1 MARFFFGIMSAI
13 SNIRKNL
20 SSTGSSIIVGL
31 IVFVLVATFGGF
43 IGNSNISSNE
53 IFSVNGK
60 GIHIGEYNLEA
71 NRIAS
76 SLNESQDF
84 TEEEIESFTK
94 ESIIFKEMFS
104 QQAESIGLKISEEN
118 INDLIRS
125 DLSLY
130 SEEKFDADLFRGL
143 LTRLGMTVDD
153 YRELIQSKYLAS
165 RLLDFYDNTA
175 FISTNEAKNFIANSK
190 QKRDLRFRKI
200 SLEELATSQEISNE
214 EIEDYYNNYPSEF
227 KSLKKIN
234 FRSVFFSKDNFKENF
249 QITSDEIEDE
259 KIALKSSQN
268 LNGQIRVSHIQLSYE
283 DNQAKEEKRLI
294 ADEIISRIVKGEE
307 TFEELVTLY
316 SDDIGTNK
324 IGGDLGFTDG
334 TLFPE
339 EFEQELASLNPQE
352 VSQIIELDNSFHIL
366 KVTQK
371 NIFDLSD
378 EQVAERIISVKSEEE
393 LQNILNEIDE
403 NLDNTTLSEI
413 SESYDFFIEDNKNLS
428 ITDLITEYEDL
439 EFIDDFE
446 RNNIFLDE
454 LYGPYDFNGGY
465 LLIEPYE
472 FFPSTLKSLS
482 DVKNEIEETLK
493 LASAQIL
500 MPEKINEDI
509 SNLQNEVNLERFVSY
524 SDVERDTSLFPQ
536 EVTNSIFSI
545 SQLEGDNSIISNVH
559 LGDAYI
565 IQLLDVKDFEGVI
578 SLEEITETK
587 NALNLALNEIEKD
600 YLYGQLREKAS
611 IN

>member
-1 MARFFFGIMSAI
+1 MSAI

-84 TEEEIESFTK
+84 TEEDIESFTR

-104 QQAESIGLKISEEN
+104 QQAENIGLKISEEN

-403 NLDNTTLSEI
+403 NLDNITLSEI

>member
-1 MARFFFGIMSAI
+1 MSAI

-71 NRIAS
+71 NRIS
-76 SLNESQDF
+76 SNFDESQNF
-84 TEEEIESFTK
+84 TEEDIESFTR

-104 QQAESIGLKISEEN
+104 QQAESIGLKISEKN
-118 INDLIRS
+118 INDLIRN

-143 LTRLGMTVDD
+143 LTRLGMTIDD
-153 YRELIQSKYLAS
+153 YRELIESKYLAS

-175 FISTNEAKNFIANSK
+175 FVSTNEAKNFIANSK

-200 SLEELATSQEISNE
+200 SLEELATSQEIPNE
-214 EIEDYYNNYPSEF
+214 EIENYYNNYPSEF

-234 FRSVFFSKDNFKENF
+234 FRSVFFSKNNFKESF
-249 QITSDEIEDE
+249 QVTSDEIENE
-259 KIALKSSQN
+259 KIAIKSSEN
-268 LNGQIRVSHIQLSYE
+268 LNGQIRASHIQLSYDDE
-283 DNQAKEEKRLI
+283 QAKEGKRII
-294 ADEIISRIVKGEE
+294 ANEIVSRIDRGEE
-307 TFEELVTLY
+307 SFEELVLLY

-334 TLFPE
+334 TVFPE
-339 EFEQELASLNPQE
+339 EFERELATLNLQE
-352 VSQIIELDNSFHIL
+352 VSQIIELDDSFHIL

-378 EQVAERIISVKSEEE
+378 EQVTERILSVKSEEE

-413 SESYDFFIEDNKNLS
+413 SESYDFLIQDNKNLS
-428 ITDLITEYEDL
+428 ITDLVTEYENL
-439 EFIDDFE
+439 EFIDDFD
-446 RNNIFLDE
+446 RNNIFIDE
-454 LYGPYDFNGGY
+454 LYGPYEFNGGY
-465 LLIEPYE
+465 ILIEPYE

-493 LASAQIL
+493 LASAQII
-500 MPEKINEDI
+500 MPEKINEEI
-509 SNLQNEVNLERFVSY
+509 SNLQNVVNLERFSSY
-524 SDVERDTSLFPQ
+524 SDVERNTSLFPQ
-536 EVTNSIFSI
+536 EVTNLIFSI
-545 SQLEGDNSIISNVH
+545 SQLKGDNSIISTVH

-565 IQLLDVKDFEGVI
+565 IQLLGVTDFEGII

-600 YLYGQLREKAS
+600 NFYGKLREEAS

>member
-1 MARFFFGIMSAI
+1 MSAI

-84 TEEEIESFTK
+84 TEEDIESFTR

-104 QQAESIGLKISEEN
+104 QQAENIGLKISEEN

-200 SLEELATSQEISNE
+200 SLEELATLQEISNE
-214 EIEDYYNNYPSEF
+214 EIENYYNNYPSEF

-234 FRSVFFSKDNFKENF
+234 LRSLFFSKDNFKENF

-294 ADEIISRIVKGEE
+294 ADEIISRIAKGEE

-339 EFEQELASLNPQE
+339 EFEQELASLNPQD

-465 LLIEPYE
+465 LIIEPYE

-545 SQLEGDNSIISNVH
+545 SQLEGDNSIISTVH

>member
-1 MARFFFGIMSAI
+1 MSAI

-84 TEEEIESFTK
+84 TEEDIESFTR

-104 QQAESIGLKISEEN
+104 QQAENIGLKISEEN

-200 SLEELATSQEISNE
+200 SLEELATLQEISNE
-214 EIEDYYNNYPSEF
+214 EIENYYDNYPSEF

-234 FRSVFFSKDNFKENF
+234 LRSLFFSKDNFKENF

-294 ADEIISRIVKGEE
+294 ADEIISRIAKGEE

-352 VSQIIELDNSFHIL
+352 VSQLIELDNSFHIL

-378 EQVAERIISVKSEEE
+378 EQVAERIISFKSEEE

-413 SESYDFFIEDNKNLS
+413 SESYDFYIEDNKNLS

-439 EFIDDFE
+439 EFIDDFD

-472 FFPSTLKSLS
+472 FFPSNLKSLS

-545 SQLEGDNSIISNVH
+545 SQLEGDNSIISTVH

>member
-1 MARFFFGIMSAI
+1 MSAI

-84 TEEEIESFTK
+84 TEEDIESFTR

-104 QQAESIGLKISEEN
+104 QQAENIGLKISEEN
-118 INDLIRS
+118 INDLIKS
-125 DLSLY
+125 DLSFY
-130 SEEKFDADLFRGL
+130 TEEKFDADLFGGL

-153 YRELIQSKYLAS
+153 YRELIESKYLAS

-190 QKRDLRFRKI
+190 QKRDLRFKKI
-200 SLEELATSQEISNE
+200 SLEELATLQEISDE
-214 EIEDYYNNYPSEF
+214 DIENYYNNYPSEF

-234 FRSVFFSKDNFKENF
+234 LRSLFFSKDNFKKNF

-294 ADEIISRIVKGEE
+294 ADEIISRIAKGEE

>member
-1 MARFFFGIMSAI
+1 MSAI

-84 TEEEIESFTK
+84 TEEDIESFTR

-104 QQAESIGLKISEEN
+104 QQAENIGLKISEEN

-294 ADEIISRIVKGEE
+294 ADEIISRIAKGEE

-403 NLDNTTLSEI
+403 NLDNITLSEI

>member
-1 MARFFFGIMSAI
+1 M
-13 SNIRKNL
+13 
-20 SSTGSSIIVGL
+20 
-31 IVFVLVATFGGF
+31 
-43 IGNSNISSNE
+43 
-53 IFSVNGK
+53 
-60 GIHIGEYNLEA
+60 
-71 NRIAS
+71 
-76 SLNESQDF
+76 
-84 TEEEIESFTK
+84 
-94 ESIIFKEMFS
+94 
-104 QQAESIGLKISEEN
+104 
-118 INDLIRS
+118 
-125 DLSLY
+125 
-130 SEEKFDADLFRGL
+130 
-143 LTRLGMTVDD
+143 
-153 YRELIQSKYLAS
+153 
-165 RLLDFYDNTA
+165 
-175 FISTNEAKNFIANSK
+175 
-190 QKRDLRFRKI
+190 
-200 SLEELATSQEISNE
+200 EELATSQEISNE

-234 FRSVFFSKDNFKENF
+234 LRSLFFSKDNFKENF

-294 ADEIISRIVKGEE
+294 ADEIISRIARGEE

>member
-1 MARFFFGIMSAI
+1 MSAI

-84 TEEEIESFTK
+84 TEEEIESFTR

-104 QQAESIGLKISEEN
+104 QQAENIGLKISEEN

-294 ADEIISRIVKGEE
+294 ADEIISRIAKGEE

>member
-1 MARFFFGIMSAI
+1 MSAI

-84 TEEEIESFTK
+84 TEEDIESFTR

-104 QQAESIGLKISEEN
+104 QQAENIGLKISEEN

-200 SLEELATSQEISNE
+200 SLEELATLQEISND
-214 EIEDYYNNYPSEF
+214 EIENYYNNYPSEF

-294 ADEIISRIVKGEE
+294 ADEIISRIARGEE

>member
-1 MARFFFGIMSAI
+1 MSAI

-294 ADEIISRIVKGEE
+294 ADEIISRIARGEE

-428 ITDLITEYEDL
+428 ITDLITEFEDL

>member
-1 MARFFFGIMSAI
+1 MSAI

-294 ADEIISRIVKGEE
+294 ADEIISRIARGEE

>member
-1 MARFFFGIMSAI
+1 MSAI

-71 NRIAS
+71 NRIS
-76 SLNESQDF
+76 SNFDESQNF
-84 TEEEIESFTK
+84 TEEDIESFTR

-118 INDLIRS
+118 VNDLIRN
-125 DLSLY
+125 DFSLY

-143 LTRLGMTVDD
+143 LTRLGMTIDD
-153 YRELIQSKYLAS
+153 YRELIESKYLAS

-175 FISTNEAKNFIANSK
+175 FVSTNEAKNFIANSK

-214 EIEDYYNNYPSEF
+214 EIENYYNNYPSEF

-234 FRSVFFSKDNFKENF
+234 FRSVFFSKNNFKESF
-249 QITSDEIEDE
+249 QVTSDEIENE
-259 KIALKSSQN
+259 KIAIKSSEN
-268 LNGQIRVSHIQLSYE
+268 LNGQIRASHIQLSYDDE
-283 DNQAKEEKRLI
+283 QAKEGKRII
-294 ADEIISRIVKGEE
+294 ANEIVSRIDLGEE
-307 TFEELVTLY
+307 SFEELVLLY

-334 TLFPE
+334 TVFPE
-339 EFEQELASLNPQE
+339 EFERELATLNLQE
-352 VSQIIELDNSFHIL
+352 VSQIIELDDSFHIL

-371 NIFDLSD
+371 NVFDLSD
-378 EQVAERIISVKSEEE
+378 EQVTERILSVKSEEE

-413 SESYDFFIEDNKNLS
+413 SESYDFLIKDHKNLS
-428 ITDLITEYEDL
+428 ITNLVTEFEGL
-439 EFIDDFE
+439 EFIDDFD
-446 RNNIFLDE
+446 RNNVFINE
-454 LYGPYDFNGGY
+454 LYGPYNFNGGY
-465 LLIEPYE
+465 ILIEPYE

-493 LASAQIL
+493 LASAQII
-500 MPEKINEDI
+500 MPEKINEEI
-509 SNLQNEVNLERFVSY
+509 SNLQNVVNLERFSSY
-524 SDVERDTSLFPQ
+524 SDVERNTSLFPQ
-536 EVTNSIFSI
+536 EVTNLIFSI
-545 SQLEGDNSIISNVH
+545 SQLKGDNSIISTVH

-565 IQLLDVKDFEGVI
+565 IQLLGVTDFEGII

-600 YLYGQLREKAS
+600 NFYGKLREEAS

>member
-1 MARFFFGIMSAI
+1 MSAI

-294 ADEIISRIVKGEE
+294 ADEIISRIAKGEE

-536 EVTNSIFSI
+536 EVTNSIFSV

>member
-1 MARFFFGIMSAI
+1 MSAI

-294 ADEIISRIVKGEE
+294 ADEIISRIAKGEE

-493 LASAQIL
+493 LASAQLL

>member
-1 MARFFFGIMSAI
+1 MSAI

-71 NRIAS
+71 NRIS
-76 SLNESQDF
+76 SNFDESQNF
-84 TEEEIESFTK
+84 TEEDIESFTR

-104 QQAESIGLKISEEN
+104 QQAESIGLKISEKN
-118 INDLIRS
+118 INDLIRN

-143 LTRLGMTVDD
+143 LTRLGMTIDD
-153 YRELIQSKYLAS
+153 YRELIESKYLAS

-175 FISTNEAKNFIANSK
+175 FVSTNEAKNFIANSK

-200 SLEELATSQEISNE
+200 SLEELATSQEISDE
-214 EIEDYYNNYPSEF
+214 EIENYYNNYPSEF

-234 FRSVFFSKDNFKENF
+234 FRSIFFSKNNFMESF
-249 QITSDEIEDE
+249 QVTSDEIENE
-259 KIALKSSQN
+259 KIAIKSSEN
-268 LNGQIRVSHIQLSYE
+268 LNGQIRASHIQLSYDDE
-283 DNQAKEEKRLI
+283 QAKEGKRII
-294 ADEIISRIVKGEE
+294 ANEIVSRIDLGEE
-307 TFEELVTLY
+307 SFEELVLLY

-334 TLFPE
+334 TVFPE
-339 EFEQELASLNPQE
+339 EFERELATLNLQE
-352 VSQIIELDNSFHIL
+352 VSQIIELDDSFHIL

-378 EQVAERIISVKSEEE
+378 EQVAERILSVKSEEE
-393 LQNILNEIDE
+393 LQNILNEIYE
-403 NLDNTTLSEI
+403 NLDSITLSEI
-413 SESYDFFIEDNKNLS
+413 SESYDFLIQDNKNLS
-428 ITDLITEYEDL
+428 ITNLVTEFEGL
-439 EFIDDFE
+439 EFIDDFD
-446 RNNIFLDE
+446 RNNVFINE
-454 LYGPYDFNGGY
+454 LYGPYNFNGGY
-465 LLIEPYE
+465 ILIEPYE

-493 LASAQIL
+493 LASAQII
-500 MPEKINEDI
+500 MPEKINEEI
-509 SNLQNEVNLERFVSY
+509 SNLQNVVNLERFSSY
-524 SDVERDTSLFPQ
+524 SDVERNTSLFPQ
-536 EVTNSIFSI
+536 EVTNLIFSI
-545 SQLEGDNSIISNVH
+545 SQLKGDNSIISTVH

-565 IQLLDVKDFEGVI
+565 IQLLGVTDFEGII

-600 YLYGQLREKAS
+600 NFYGKLREEAS

>member
-1 MARFFFGIMSAI
+1 MSAI

-84 TEEEIESFTK
+84 TEEDIESFTR

-104 QQAESIGLKISEEN
+104 QQAKNIGLKISEEN

-294 ADEIISRIVKGEE
+294 ADEIISRIAKGEE

-465 LLIEPYE
+465 LLIEPNE

>member
-1 MARFFFGIMSAI
+1 MSAI

-84 TEEEIESFTK
+84 TEEDIESFTR

-104 QQAESIGLKISEEN
+104 QQAKNIGLKISEEN

-268 LNGQIRVSHIQLSYE
+268 LNGQIRVSHIQLSFE

>member
-1 MARFFFGIMSAI
+1 MSAI

-104 QQAESIGLKISEEN
+104 QQAKNIGLKISEEN

-294 ADEIISRIVKGEE
+294 ADEIISRIAKGEE